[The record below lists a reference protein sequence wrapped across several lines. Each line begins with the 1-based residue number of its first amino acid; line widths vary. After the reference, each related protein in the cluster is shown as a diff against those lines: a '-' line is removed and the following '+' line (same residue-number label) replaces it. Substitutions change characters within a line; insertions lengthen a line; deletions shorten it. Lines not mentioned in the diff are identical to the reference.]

1 MKKSNWKVGASFL
14 SSVVVFLLVAFTIMI
29 CIQNDFVGSTIQV
42 FAHGGR
48 GAVISGQVYGYDE
61 TLSSVENSS
70 FSTTIKNKNNDN
82 WQIGDMVFAP
92 TSNGEA
98 APIYLEFTLENT
110 SGKSIFFSIV
120 NESDTHENVLFE
132 YSIEGKDF
140 AETFNNR
147 DAIISPMA
155 EKTFVIRMSVIDASV
170 SFSQSPIDFSIIVE
184 DYVLNK

>member
-1 MKKSNWKVGASFL
+1 MKRSNWKLWSSFL
-14 SSVVVFLLVAFTIMI
+14 SSAAVIVLVAFTIMI

-61 TLSSVENSS
+61 TLSNVENSS
-70 FSTTIKNKNNDN
+70 FSTTIKNKRNDN
-82 WQIGDMVFAP
+82 WKIGDMVFAAAP
-92 TSNGEA
+92 EGGA

-110 SGKSIFFSIV
+110 SGKSIFFAVENRSEA
-120 NESDTHENVLFE
+120 NENVLFE
-132 YSIEGKDF
+132 YAIEENEF
-140 AETFNNR
+140 AETFKNS
-147 DAIISPMA
+147 DAVISPNA
-155 EKTFVIRMSVIDASV
+155 EKTFVIRMSVIDDSI